1 MNISPPIQLEPN
13 PLRSLIRELRD
24 AVPWGYIHPSGECI
38 AKEYLAEAS
47 HADYAPAALRLVTKA
62 IGKIVEELEWTAAL
76 RDGFDDA
83 EAAHLR
89 QEAARFEH
97 WLPRKADAAPVHGWR
112 AYFAG
117 VSRRHKQLFARKSS
131 S

>member
-1 MNISPPIQLEPN
+1 
-13 PLRSLIRELRD
+13 
-24 AVPWGYIHPSGECI
+24 
-38 AKEYLAEAS
+38 
-47 HADYAPAALRLVTKA
+47 LVTKA